1 MTQEKIENTNR
12 LVTIKK
18 LGKLSKYL
26 QKNVLENL
34 LPTFKELPHDCI
46 GKVGSGQLI
55 LHCYQKRYSKRKKFR
70 CSHL

>member
-1 MTQEKIENTNR
+1 MENINS

-18 LGKLSKYL
+18 LGKLSKSPP
-26 QKNVLENL
+26 KNVLENL

-55 LHCYQKRYSKRKKFR
+55 LHCYQNRYSKIKKFK